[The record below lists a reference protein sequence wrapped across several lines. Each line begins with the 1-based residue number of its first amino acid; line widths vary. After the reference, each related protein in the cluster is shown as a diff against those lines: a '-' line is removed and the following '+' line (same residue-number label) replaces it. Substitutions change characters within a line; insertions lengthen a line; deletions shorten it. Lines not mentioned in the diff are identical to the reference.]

1 MTHALGIILL
11 SLALSYTGGVFLPQ
25 LAVQY
30 GFGSYIAFFILG
42 WLAFEILYS
51 WIRQWLN

>member
-30 GFGSYIAFFILG
+30 GFGYYLAFVILG
-42 WLAFEILYS
+42 WLAIELLYS
-51 WIRQWLN
+51 FTR